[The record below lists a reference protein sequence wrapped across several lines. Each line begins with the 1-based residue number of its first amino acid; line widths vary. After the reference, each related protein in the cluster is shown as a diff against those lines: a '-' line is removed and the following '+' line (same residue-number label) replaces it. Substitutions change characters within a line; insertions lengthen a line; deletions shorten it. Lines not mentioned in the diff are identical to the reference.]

1 MRTELFLAWRYFK
14 PKRNA
19 VSVITLISIIGVG
32 LGVGVLIVVLA
43 VMTGFTDKMKLKL
56 MDTTAHAQ
64 IYANGGNFIKQPAEV
79 VKAVKESGG
88 ESLPIVNTTVLIQ
101 RGDKFVPKQAI
112 GFDPASDP
120 GRIKLN
126 EAGTIKYGDYS
137 LERGQLL
144 VSDVIATEIGLHV
157 GEKVLLHSPT
167 KLAKL
172 LKKGKDG
179 KVEMSDNAQVYL
191 PAEFLVTGVYSFGK
205 YDFDKNFIFMNLEDA
220 DELLGIPWGSANC
233 VFAWVPDPFDMKPF
247 LFKLSEKL
255 PNYIPYSWQQLNSK
269 LLGVLAVEKNMMFF
283 LLVFIVLVAAFSI
296 TNTLITTVIAKTRE
310 IGLLKSMGAS
320 SFSVMN
326 VFILQGLF
334 VGLIGTGLGITLG
347 FLVVHYRMAILIG
360 LRMVTGIEIFPKEF
374 YFFSELPADIVPFD
388 VIWISI
394 TSVVLCTFGGVIPAF
409 RAARLDPAS
418 ALRYE

>member
-179 KVEMSDNAQVYL
+179 KVEMSDSAQVYL

>member
-1 MRTELFLAWRYFK
+1 MRTELFLAWCYFK

-19 VSVITLISIIGVG
+19 VSVITLISIVGVG

-43 VMTGFTDKMKLKL
+43 VMTGFTDKMKDKL

-64 IYANGGNFIKQPAEV
+64 IYARGGNFIKQPSMV
-79 VKAVKESGG
+79 VKAVKDCGG
-88 ESLPIVNTTVLIQ
+88 QALPIVNSSVLIQ
-101 RGDKFVPKQAI
+101 LGDKFVPKQAL

-126 EAGTIKYGDYS
+126 EAGTIKYGEYS
-137 LERGQLL
+137 LERGQMLL
-144 VSDVIATEIGLHV
+144 SDVIATEIGARV
-157 GEKVLLHSPT
+157 GDKVLLHSPT

-179 KVEMSDNAQVYL
+179 KMEMADGSQVYL
-191 PAEFLVTGVYSFGK
+191 PSEFTIAGIYSFGK
-205 YDFDKNFIFMNLEDA
+205 YDFDKNIVFMNLEDA
-220 DELLGIPWGSANC
+220 DELFGLPWGAANC
-233 VFAWVPDPFDMKPF
+233 VFAWAPDPFNMKDF
-247 LFKLSEKL
+247 LFKLNDKL
-255 PNYIPYSWQQLNSK
+255 PDFIPYSWQQLNSK

-310 IGLLKSMGAS
+310 IGLLKAMGAS
-320 SFSVMN
+320 SWSVMN
-326 VFILQGLF
+326 VFILQGFF
-334 VGLIGTGLGITLG
+334 VGSIGTGLGIALG
-347 FLVVHYRMAILIG
+347 FLIVHYRMGILIG
-360 LRMVTGIEIFPKEF
+360 LRVLTGMEIFPKEF
-374 YFFSELPADIVPFD
+374 YYFSELPADIVPFD
-388 VIWISI
+388 VLCISI

-409 RAARLDPAS
+409 RAASLDPAS